1 MKTQRGI
8 TTFGSVIVLVFL
20 VLGAIVVMKLA
31 PSYIDYFSVEKVMSA
46 MGKEDDL
53 QNMTSIDI
61 RKSFE
66 RRATI
71 DNITSV
77 TPADLEIRR
86 RNGQVVVSVAYS
98 QKVHL
103 VGNISLLMDFQSSSV
118 KSR

>member
-1 MKTQRGI
+1 MKKQQGI

-20 VLGAIVVMKLA
+20 VIGVIVVMKVA
-31 PSYIDYFSVEKVMSA
+31 PSYIDYFSVEKVISA

-53 QNMTSIDI
+53 QNMTSTDI

-66 RRATI
+66 RRSII

-77 TPADLEIRR
+77 TPADLDIRR
-86 RNGQVVVSVAYS
+86 RGGQVVVSVAYS

-103 VGNISLLMDFQSSSV
+103 VGNISLLMDFHASSASN
-118 KSR
+118 S